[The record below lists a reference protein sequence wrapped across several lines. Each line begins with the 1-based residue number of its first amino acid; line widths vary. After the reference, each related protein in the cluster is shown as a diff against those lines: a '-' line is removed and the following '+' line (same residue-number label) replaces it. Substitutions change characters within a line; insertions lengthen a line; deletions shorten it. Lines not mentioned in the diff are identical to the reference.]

1 MSPLAWKLSGQ
12 RSQQRACGCSRE
24 VIFLVRPCQPQSM
37 VMMVVMEFLMK
48 MALVYQKLTL
58 EGLFQVHMR
67 LYSLC
72 YGTAFQWNHS
82 HFRFVDDKTEGLNSF
97 PLGAQLMRE
106 GRGLDVKLLYLSITS
121 FPWVTNSRLW
131 SVT

>member
-1 MSPLAWKLSGQ
+1 
-12 RSQQRACGCSRE
+12 
-24 VIFLVRPCQPQSM
+24 M

-58 EGLFQVHMR
+58 EGLFQVHVR

-72 YGTAFQWNHS
+72 HGTAFQWDHS
-82 HFRFVDDKTEGLNSF
+82 YFGYVDDKTEGLNSF

-121 FPWVTNSRLW
+121 FPQVTKSRLW
-131 SVT
+131 YVCGL